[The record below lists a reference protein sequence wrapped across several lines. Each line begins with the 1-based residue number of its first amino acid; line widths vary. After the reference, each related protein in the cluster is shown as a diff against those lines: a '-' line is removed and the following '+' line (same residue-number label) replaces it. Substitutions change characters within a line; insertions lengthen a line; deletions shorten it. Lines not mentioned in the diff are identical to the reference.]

1 MIHYYLS
8 YTSAKKRK
16 IVKNVKLLLQVT
28 ASAQETLDFL
38 QNRTIPMK
46 LELLILQIQQI
57 ILHFNMFLNYIVK

>member
-8 YTSAKKRK
+8 YMSAKKRK
-16 IVKNVKLLLQVT
+16 IEKNVKLLLQVT
-28 ASAQETLDFL
+28 ASAQETLDLL